1 MLNNLIH
8 VMRNYRLKLLENFL
22 PGTTVVDELVANL
35 DHDILD
41 YIDIDL
47 ARGWSSH
54 HKYFPPNLSLR
65 ACVCECFQLSSFC
78 HRFEGIR
85 KENRRER
92 VQWKRSRGNHG
103 NSRGSVWCS
112 LGFAMGRVR
121 ELSKTAWRLE
131 KEKRGAEQRER
142 ENKEWNI
149 NRFASDL

>member
-1 MLNNLIH
+1 MEEI
-8 VMRNYRLKLLENFL
+8 K
-22 PGTTVVDELVANL
+22 
-35 DHDILD
+35 
-41 YIDIDL
+41 
-47 ARGWSSH
+47 
-54 HKYFPPNLSLR
+54 
-65 ACVCECFQLSSFC
+65 
-78 HRFEGIR
+78 
-85 KENRRER
+85 
-92 VQWKRSRGNHG
+92 GNHG